1 MTHLKPGLP
10 INLIVN
16 TNLIRETNDI
26 RTSIIHDIIGKKLII
41 AQTDPAISTV
51 QQNDTITVS
60 FLTDEKD
67 NPARYG
73 FQATIVDFIKE
84 YQLSSSQTVP
94 AIVVMQKS
102 VPESY
107 NLRTFYR
114 IQPLGDI
121 GLLMSIFGQP
131 VSIMEISIG
140 GAIAGA
146 SPNFD
151 LEFSFD
157 TGKTLK
163 VTLTIDDEDFHL
175 EAQIKRIF
183 YPEDQNWGRD
193 IKFVAMEFCGR
204 TPELDRALGEKII
217 SIQRELRSK
226 GHDSG
231 HDPF

>member
-1 MTHLKPGLP
+1 MTYLKPGLP

-16 TNLIRETNDI
+16 TNFIREINDI

-41 AQTDPAISTV
+41 AQTDPALSTSL
-51 QQNDTITVS
+51 QDQTITIS
-60 FLTDEKD
+60 FLASEKE
-67 NPARYG
+67 NSPRYG

-84 YQLSSSQTVP
+84 YQLPSSQTVP

-102 VPESY
+102 VPEYY

-114 IQPLGDI
+114 IQPPGDF

-151 LEFSFD
+151 LEYIFE

-163 VTLTIDDEDFHL
+163 ITLTIDDEDFHL
-175 EAQIKRIF
+175 EAQIKRIS
-183 YPEDQNWGRD
+183 YPEDQKWGRD
-193 IKFVAMEFCGR
+193 LKFVAMEFYGR

-217 SIQRELRSK
+217 NIQREIRSQ
-226 GHDSG
+226 GLE
-231 HDPF
+231 P